1 MQLKTFDTIL
11 TELCDTFDDLISPKQ
26 ITRSNTNIIYLIFKA
41 IAKGYE
47 IINNICVVLSNK
59 FDPAKCSAEDLVSVA
74 SLVGTERRSGSSSG
88 LRITARNTDEDSS
101 VTLTSG
107 WYYYNLD
114 DDTKFEFE
122 IMEDT
127 VIAPASTARFIAMS
141 ENVGQYPVTAQTGI
155 TVESEQIIPSSIEFD
170 CADNSALLGL
180 EPESILAFR
189 KRVLNTYDRQN
200 TMVELEEYLRNL
212 PYIFDCKI
220 KYNQTDANVSVDG
233 IVIPPMSCAIFYS
246 GEARNEIASL
256 VADYIV
262 CPTVATADSVQAKY
276 EDDIFVDGYFAVNL
290 IPFSTKDYTVDVI
303 YKIDSEYASPAT
315 VLAEVES
322 ILLSDFT
329 SDVHQDYVKEDDIYN
344 VLETLN
350 IASFEVLA
358 VNLKVDGTAVN
369 FVEVPVSRIPR
380 LTAVNFIEG

>member
-11 TELCDTFDDLISPKQ
+11 TELCDNFDELIAPRV
-26 ITRSNTNIIYLIFKA
+26 IARSNTNIIYLLFKA

-47 IINNICVVLSNK
+47 LINNVCVVLSNK
-59 FDPAKCSAEDLVSVA
+59 FDPAKCSSEDLESVA
-74 SLVGTERRSGSSSG
+74 SLVGTNRRSGSASG
-88 LRITARNTDEDSS
+88 LRIIARNTGIASA
-101 VTLTSG
+101 TLLQGVYTYS
-107 WYYYNLD
+107 LD
-114 DDTKFEFE
+114 DDTVFEFE
-122 IMEDT
+122 VLSDT
-127 VIAPASTARFIAMS
+127 VIPSGETALFIAMS
-141 ENVGQYPVTAQTGI
+141 ENIGSYPVTAQSSI
-155 TVESEQIIPSSIEFD
+155 EIVSEQIIPSDIAFD
-170 CADNSALLGL
+170 CTDNQALLGL
-180 EPESILAFR
+180 AEESILAFR

-233 IVIPPMSCAIFYS
+233 VVIPPMNCAIFYS

-262 CPTVATADSVQAKY
+262 CPTVATANSVQAKY
-276 EDDIFVDGYFAVNL
+276 SNDIFVDGYFAVNL
-290 IPFSTKDYTVDVI
+290 IPFASKDYSVDII
-303 YKIDSEYASPAT
+303 YTIDSEYANPAT
-315 VLAEVES
+315 VLAEVRS
-322 ILLSDFT
+322 TLLSAFV

-358 VNLKVDGTAVN
+358 VNLKVDGNAVN
-369 FVEVPVSRIPR
+369 YVEVPVSRVPK
-380 LTAVNFIEG
+380 LVEVNFIEG